1 MIPRLE
7 SNTSGEDSEELKIV
21 GMHCAT
27 CTTSVERA
35 LRKAGGVINV
45 SVNLAS
51 EEAVVEHRGTPT
63 SKLVS
68 AVRTAGYDV
77 VTYIAAFK
85 VKTISAEELGR
96 LAAKLEAQKGVVRVE
111 VDYTSDTLRVEYNP
125 LTTGPDKLEET
136 LRGWGLGPTRISE
149 QLSAP
154 DVVAASRTLRAYSLR
169 LLVGAVFTSITLL
182 AAYTNQPLLALIAA
196 SPVQFY
202 SGWVFHLGALRAL
215 RNRVGNMDTLVSL
228 ASNIS
233 YFYSLYMAVFRDS
246 AGFVDVAALL
256 VTFVLIGKT
265 VEVYTKTRMLS
276 EFASPLPQVAVVIR
290 NGEELKVDTRTIG
303 VGDLVVLSAGDKVVV
318 DGVVEDGHAEVDE
331 SVITGESKPVV
342 KRKGDPVFSG
352 STVISGSLRVYST
365 RVGSKTYFEQVTEA
379 VRRAQATKLPVQRLV
394 DRVSAIFTPL
404 ILAASAATF
413 TIWLLVF
420 HSSFGAALTYSVAV
434 LAAACPCALGLAT
447 PMAVSVG
454 IRRASK
460 MGLVVKRGEAF
471 EAAHK
476 TSIVIFDKTGTLTED
491 TFEVESY
498 TERTKGAL
506 ELAASVE
513 SRSQHPYARALVRA
527 FGKRFEPSE
536 FDSFTGEGVMGVVD
550 GKTILVGSKRFIKN
564 NIANHENMDF
574 QGDGASVYV
583 AVNGELAAMVK
594 FKQKIRREA
603 PSVVKALKG
612 MGIRVVMVT
621 GDSEAEAKAVA
632 GELGISEVY
641 AEVKPEEK
649 AEIVSKLREKGV
661 VMFVGDGVNDAQA
674 LTSADVGVA
683 MGTEVAKAAADIV
696 LSSSDLRGIIRLIEE
711 SRRVYAKIRQ
721 NLAWAFGYNTTI
733 LPVAAG
739 LLAPYGL
746 SLQPEWA
753 ALAMSLSSV
762 LVTLWS
768 RV

>member
-1 MIPRLE
+1 MIPRSE

-342 KRKGDPVFSG
+342 KRKGDPLFSG

-513 SRSQHPYARALVRA
+513 SRSQHPYARALVKA

-696 LSSSDLRGIIRLIEE
+696 LSSSNLRGIIRLIEE

-739 LLAPYGL
+739 ILAPYGL

>member
-1 MIPRLE
+1 VIPRSE

-342 KRKGDPVFSG
+342 KRKGDPLFSG

-513 SRSQHPYARALVRA
+513 SRSQHPYARALVKA

-696 LSSSDLRGIIRLIEE
+696 LSSSNLRGIIRLIEE

-739 LLAPYGL
+739 ILAPYGL

>member
-1 MIPRLE
+1 MIPRSE

-276 EFASPLPQVAVVIR
+276 EFASHLPQVAVVIR

-739 LLAPYGL
+739 ILAPYGL

>member
-45 SVNLAS
+45 SVSLAS

-125 LTTGPDKLEET
+125 LTTDPDKLEET

-276 EFASPLPQVAVVIR
+276 EFASHLPQVAVVIR

-318 DGVVEDGHAEVDE
+318 DGVVEDAHAEVDE

-476 TSIVIFDKTGTLTED
+476 TSIVVFDKTGTLTED

-513 SRSQHPYARALVRA
+513 SRSQHPYARALVSA

-574 QGDGASVYV
+574 QSDRASVYV

-603 PSVVKALKG
+603 PSVVEELKG

-739 LLAPYGL
+739 ILAPYGL

>member
-1 MIPRLE
+1 VIPRCV
-7 SNTSGEDSEELKIV
+7 SNTGREDSEELKIV

-35 LRKAGGVINV
+35 LRKAGGVIDV

-51 EEAVVEHRGTPT
+51 EEAVVQHRGTPT

-77 VTYIAAFK
+77 VTYISAFK
-85 VKTISAEELGR
+85 VKSISAEELGR

-111 VDYTSDTLRVEYNP
+111 ADYTSDMLRVEYNP
-125 LTTGPDKLEET
+125 LSTGPDQLEET
-136 LRGWGLGPTRISE
+136 LRGWGLDPARISE
-149 QLSAP
+149 QLSTP

-169 LLVGAVFTSITLL
+169 LLVGAVFTSITLV
-182 AAYTNQPLLALIAA
+182 AAYTHQPLLALIAA

-202 SGWVFHLGALRAL
+202 SGWVFHSGALRAL

-228 ASNIS
+228 ASSIS
-233 YFYSLYMAVFRDS
+233 YFYSLYMAVFRGS

-265 VEVYTKTRMLS
+265 VEAYTKTRMLS
-276 EFASPLPQVAVVIR
+276 EFASTLPQVAVVIR
-290 NGEELKVDTRTIG
+290 NGEELKVDTRTIS
-303 VGDLVVLSAGDKVVV
+303 VGDIVVLSAGDKVVV

-352 STVISGSLRVYST
+352 STVISGSLKVYST

-404 ILAASAATF
+404 ILAASTATF
-413 TIWLLVF
+413 TIWLLVL
-420 HSSFGAALTYSVAV
+420 HSPFSAALTYSIAV
-434 LAAACPCALGLAT
+434 LAGACPCALGLAT
-447 PMAVSVG
+447 PMAVSIG

-476 TSIVIFDKTGTLTED
+476 TSIVVFDKTGTLTED

-498 TERTKGAL
+498 TELVRGAL
-506 ELAASVE
+506 KLAASVE
-513 SRSQHPYARALVRA
+513 SKSQHPYARALVSA
-527 FGKRFEPSE
+527 FGKHFEPSE

-564 NIANHENMDF
+564 NINHHENMDF

-583 AVNGELAAMVK
+583 AVNGELAAAVK
-594 FKQKIRREA
+594 FKPKIRREA
-603 PSVVKALKG
+603 SRVIETLKG

-621 GDSEAEAKAVA
+621 GDSETEAKAVA

-649 AEIVSKLREKGV
+649 AEIVRKLRETGV

-674 LTSADVGVA
+674 LTDADVGVA

-696 LSSSDLRGIIRLIEE
+696 LTAGDLRGIIRLIEQ
-711 SRRVYAKIRQ
+711 SRRVYKKIRQ
-721 NLAWAFGYNTTI
+721 NLTWAFGYNSAI

>member
-603 PSVVKALKG
+603 PSVVEELKG